1 LKTLKISAVATVAL
15 TVAWWL
21 RLPHRVW
28 PEHPALA
35 DFLMALVLCVLLQIL
50 WSEPKRS

>member
-1 LKTLKISAVATVAL
+1 LKTLKISAVATVA
-15 TVAWWL
+15 WWL

-28 PEHPALA
+28 AEHPALA
-35 DFLMALVLCVLLQIL
+35 DFLMALVLCILLQIL